1 MRAPVLAL
9 CLFAAACG
17 ERLAAPSVLVT
28 LAKGDLEV
36 APGQSLQ
43 DAVDAAPDGSVV
55 TLHAGRHR
63 GPVRVDRGIA
73 LQGPREAVIDGGG
86 TGTTVSLRGRGSSLR
101 GCTLTCG
108 GQRLDAQDGAV
119 HAEGEDQVVE
129 DVHIEG
135 SLFGVLVHASK
146 RATVRNCVVLG
157 DAREALGMRG
167 DGIRLWETHDSV
179 VEGNTVLDHRD
190 VVVWYSSHNRVTGN
204 RVEHCRYGTH
214 FMFSHENVV
223 EDNVYVDDVV
233 GVFVMYSHD
242 LALRRNVM
250 ARASGAAGIGL
261 GLKESGN
268 LLVEHNWFVQNTTGI
283 YVDASPLDPSHNDR
297 FEHNVIRLCDTAI
310 HLHAKA
316 PRNEFRRNVLADN
329 GTVIQVG
336 GDGDALLCTFDENSF
351 DTYQGYDLDG
361 DGHGDVPFEFR
372 RLSSQLVSRH
382 EDLALL
388 AGSPAMALVD
398 LTGELLPL
406 FQPRTLLRDERP
418 LVRAPQPTFVPL
430 LQEQLDHAR

>member
-1 MRAPVLAL
+1 MRRTTLAL
-9 CLFAAACG
+9 CLLAAACG
-17 ERLAAPSVLVT
+17 ERSPAPMAPVALAA
-28 LAKGDLEV
+28 GGLEV
-36 APGQSLQ
+36 APGQPLQ
-43 DAVDAAPDGSVV
+43 AVLDAAPDGAVV
-55 TLHAGRHR
+55 TLRAGRHE
-63 GPVRVDRGIA
+63 GPVHVARGIV

-86 TGTTVSLRGRGSSLR
+86 TGTTVSLRGRSSSLR
-101 GCTLTCG
+101 GCTITGG

-129 DVHIEG
+129 DVRIEG
-135 SLFGVLVHASK
+135 ALFGVLVHASK
-146 RATVRNCVVLG
+146 RATVRRCVVLG
-157 DAREALGMRG
+157 SPNEALGMRG
-167 DGIRLWETHDSV
+167 DGIRLWETSESL
-179 VEGNTVLDHRD
+179 VEDNFVRDHRD

-204 RVEHCRYGTH
+204 RVERCRYGTH

-223 EDNVYVDDVV
+223 EDNVYLDDVV

-268 LLVEHNWFVQNTTGI
+268 LVVEHNWLVQDTTGI
-283 YVDASPLDPSHNDR
+283 YVDASPLDPSHHDR
-297 FEHNVIRLCDTAI
+297 FAHNVIRLCDTAI
-310 HLHAKA
+310 HLHARA

-329 GTVIQVG
+329 GAVIQVG
-336 GDGDALLCTFDENSF
+336 GDGDALSCTFEENVF

-361 DGHGDVPFEFR
+361 DGRGDVPFEFR

-406 FQPRTLLRDERP
+406 FRPRTLLRDERP
-418 LVRAPQPTFVPL
+418 LVRAPEPTFVPF
-430 LQEQLDHAR
+430 LQENPDHAR